1 MTNCTFS
8 GNSADIGGGMAN
20 FNNSSLTVTNCII
33 WGNSAPNGP
42 QLALDNSSLTISYS
56 DLEGGQAEI
65 LITNGGMLNWGTGN
79 INLNPDFQDADG
91 SDNTE
96 GTADDNLRLS
106 TTSPCIDAGYNDALP
121 PTVSTDLDGYRR
133 IVDGNN
139 DGTAT
144 VDMGAYERAYE
155 QPANLTT
162 EEQIQL
168 VVDNV
173 DQLLSAG
180 VVNKGQ
186 GNALKSK
193 LSTAINSLEK
203 GHIKPAINQLQ
214 AFINQVNAY
223 ESADI
228 LTEDQADL
236 LRDAVQ
242 NILSS
247 M

>member
-1 MTNCTFS
+1 
-8 GNSADIGGGMAN
+8 MAN
-20 FNNSSLTVTNCII
+20 FNSSSLTVTNCII
-33 WGNSAPNGP
+33 WGNSAPNGS
-42 QLALDNSSLTISYS
+42 QLTLNNSSLTISYS
-56 DLEGGQAEI
+56 DLEGGQAEVPI
-65 LITNGGMLNWGTGN
+65 ANGGILNWVTGN

-106 TTSPCIDAGYNDALP
+106 TISPCIDAGYNAALP
-121 PTVSTDLDGYRR
+121 STVSTDLDGYQR

-144 VDMGAYERAYE
+144 VDMGAYE
-155 QPANLTT
+155 QPANFTTFTT

-168 VVDNV
+168 VVDTV
-173 DQLLSAG
+173 DNLLSTE

-193 LSTAINSLEK
+193 LSAAISSLEK

-214 AFINQVNAY
+214 AFINQVNSY

-236 LRDAVQ
+236 LREAVQ

-247 M
+247 I